1 VFTLYA
7 LVLGIAL
14 GYLAG
19 GRIEGLATLGFRWA
33 PVMLAGL
40 AVQIAIFGPLA
51 GTIGAAGAAVYVG
64 STAAVLVAVARNVGI
79 PGLAIVLVGAISNL
93 AAILAN
99 GGVMPADPGAV
110 ALAGAEMETGF
121 TNSAIIADP
130 ALRPLT
136 DIFAIPAGVPL
147 ANVFSVGDVLI
158 AIGIVVAVVVGMRR
172 ARSGA
177 PVQPGNSYD

>member
-1 VFTLYA
+1 VFILYA
-7 LVLGIAL
+7 LVVGIAI
-14 GYLAG
+14 GYAAG
-19 GRIEGLATLGFRWA
+19 GRLEGLATLGFRWA

-40 AVQIAIFGPLA
+40 VVQIALFGPLE
-51 GTIGAAGAAVYVG
+51 GTIGSLGTPIYVG
-64 STAAVLVAVARNVGI
+64 STIAVLVAVARNARI
-79 PGLAIVLVGAISNL
+79 PGLALIVIGAISNL

-110 ALAGAEMETGF
+110 ELAGIDMDTGF
-121 TNSAIIADP
+121 TNSAILADP

-147 ANVFSVGDVLI
+147 ANVFSPGDVLI
-158 AIGIVVAVVVGMRR
+158 ALGIVVAVVAGMRR
-172 ARSGA
+172 GRSGA

>member
-1 VFTLYA
+1 MFTVYA
-7 LVLGIAL
+7 LVLGVAL

-33 PVMLAGL
+33 PVVLAGL
-40 AVQIAIFGPLA
+40 AVQIALFGPLS
-51 GTIGAAGAAVYVG
+51 GTIGAAGGAVYVG
-64 STAAVLVAVARNVGI
+64 STVAVVVAVARNLRI
-79 PGLAIVLVGAISNL
+79 PGLAVVLVGAISNL

-99 GGVMPADPGAV
+99 GGVMPTDPGAV
-110 ALAGAEMETGF
+110 ALAGVEMEAGF

-136 DIFAIPAGVPL
+136 DIFAIPAGIPL

-158 AIGIVVAVVVGMRR
+158 AIGIVITVVAGMRR

-177 PVQPGNSYD
+177 LVQPGNSYD